1 MQISQ
6 EIDVFSYSIRGSFD
20 GGVTINIPVDPDEF
34 MAKRSDPNVETP
46 KIQQEDLEHSFII
59 SAKQLI
65 REWPP
70 SSIQELTEEDFALM
84 AEMNPEVVIL
94 GTGSRLEW
102 PRQSLYRPLIERG
115 IGVEVMGTA
124 AACRTYN
131 ILSFEGRQV
140 VAGLII

>member
-6 EIDVFSYSIRGSFD
+6 EIDVFSYSIRGFNESA
-20 GGVTINIPVDPDEF
+20 VTINIPVDPDEF
-34 MAKRSDPNVETP
+34 MAKRSDPDVETP
-46 KIQQEDLEHSFII
+46 KIRQEDISQSFII

-65 REWPP
+65 RDWPP
-70 SSIQELTEEDFALM
+70 HSIETLTEHDFALI
-84 AEMNPEVVIL
+84 AELNPEVVIL
-94 GTGSRLEW
+94 GTGSQLEW
-102 PRQSLYRPLIERG
+102 PKQSLFRPLIEKG

-140 VAGLII
+140 AAGLII

>member
-6 EIDVFSYSIRGSFD
+6 EIDVFSYSIRGSHD
-20 GGVTINIPVDPDEF
+20 GAVTINIPVDPDEF
-34 MAKRSDPNVETP
+34 MAKRSDPEVETP
-46 KIQQEDLEHSFII
+46 KIRQEDLSRSFII
-59 SAKQLI
+59 SAKQLVRDWHPRTI
-65 REWPP
+65 EA
-70 SSIQELTEEDFALM
+70 LTEKDFALM
-84 AEMNPEVVIL
+84 AEMNPEVVLL
-94 GTGSRLEW
+94 GTGTQLEW
-102 PRQSLYRPLIERG
+102 PRQSLFRPLTERG